1 MARKEITITL
11 EDGRDKGKRIKITE
25 MSAWDA
31 TEWADDIL
39 LSALGNGLDLP
50 QFYGM
55 ANVAQA
61 GFAILTKL
69 NKEDAKAA
77 FAKLMSCC
85 KHLPDPKNQSIE
97 LDIDKD
103 TLEEIAS
110 FYKLRIEA
118 FKLHV
123 DFFQNAEK

>member
-25 MSAWDA
+25 MSAWEA
-31 TEWADDIL
+31 AEWADDVL
-39 LSALGNGLDLP
+39 LSALGNGIGLE
-50 QFYGM
+50 QVAGM
-55 ANVAQA
+55 ASVAQA
-61 GFAILTKL
+61 GFALLSKL
-69 NKEDAKAA
+69 NKDDAKEA

-85 KHLPDPKNQSIE
+85 KHIPDPKNQSIE

>member
-1 MARKEITITL
+1 MARKETVITL

-39 LSALGNGLDLP
+39 LSALGNGIELSHVA
-50 QFYGM
+50 GM
-55 ANVAQA
+55 ASVAEMGQA
-61 GFAILTKL
+61 LLSKIP
-69 NKEDAKAA
+69 KEDTKEAV
-77 FAKLMSCC
+77 AKLLSCC
-85 KHLPDPKNQSIE
+85 KYLPDPKNQSIE
-97 LDIDKD
+97 LDIDKE
-103 TLEEIAS
+103 TLEEAAS

-123 DFFQNAEK
+123 DFFQTAEK

>member
-1 MARKEITITL
+1 MARKETVITL
-11 EDGRDKGKRIKITE
+11 EDGRDKCKRIKITE

-31 TEWADDIL
+31 AEWADDIL
-39 LSALGNGLDLP
+39 LSALGNGIELG
-50 QFYGM
+50 QFSGM

-61 GFAILTKL
+61 GFALLSKL
-69 NKEDAKAA
+69 SKEDAKEA

-85 KHLPDPKNQSIE
+85 KHLPDPKNQPIE

-123 DFFQNAEK
+123 DFFQTAEK

>member
-1 MARKEITITL
+1 MARKEVTITL
-11 EDGRDKGKRIKITE
+11 EDGRDKGKKIKIRE

-31 TEWADDIL
+31 AEWADNLL
-39 LSALGNGLDLP
+39 LSALSNGLDI
-50 QFYGM
+50 QVMAGM
-55 ANVAQA
+55 ASVAQF
-61 GFAILTKL
+61 GFSLFSKL
-69 NKEDAKAA
+69 GKQDAKEA
-77 FAKLMSCC
+77 FTELMNCC
-85 KHLPDPKNQSIE
+85 KHLPDPKNESIE
-97 LDIDKD
+97 VAIDKD

>member
-25 MSAWDA
+25 MSAWEA
-31 TEWADDIL
+31 AEWADDVL
-39 LSALGNGLDLP
+39 LSALGNGIGLE
-50 QFYGM
+50 QVAGM
-55 ANVAQA
+55 ASVAQA
-61 GFAILTKL
+61 GFALLSKL
-69 NKEDAKAA
+69 NKDDAKEA

-85 KHLPDPKNQSIE
+85 KHLPDPKNQTIE
-97 LDIDKD
+97 LEIDND

>member
-25 MSAWDA
+25 MSAWEA
-31 TEWADDIL
+31 AEWADDVL
-39 LSALGNGLDLP
+39 LSALGNGIGLE
-50 QFYGM
+50 QVAGM
-55 ANVAQA
+55 ASVAQA
-61 GFAILTKL
+61 GFALLSKL
-69 NKEDAKAA
+69 NKDDAKEA

-97 LDIDKD
+97 LEIDKD